1 MHTANA
7 LSSRL
12 SARDPPLH
20 LYFTAVPPARQYD
33 VCPTVL
39 PTLGAALGYTGAIE
53 GAIIAIIAFLLK
65 VRVRVRVRFSLALTL
80 PLTVTLTKLFPLKP
94 KLAKKSLD
102 GLDDASTGKADIPL
116 KNTNGKPATA
126 SV

>member
-1 MHTANA
+1 M
-7 LSSRL
+7 
-12 SARDPPLH
+12 
-20 LYFTAVPPARQYD
+20 YFTAVPPARQYD

-53 GAIIAIIAFLLK
+53 GVIIAIIAFLLK
-65 VRVRVRVRFSLALTL
+65 VRARFRVRKVYFFSPCLTL
-80 PLTVTLTKLFPLKP
+80 TLTLTLTKLFPLKP